1 MVEITLKVN
10 GEKHRI
16 TVMPYET
23 LCDVLRNRLGHTEVK
38 NGCNKG
44 ECGACTVLVD
54 GKLVCS
60 CLTLAVRANGK
71 EITTVKGLSADGE
84 LHPLQK
90 SFIEHGAIQCGYCTP
105 GMLLA
110 AKALLDRNPGPNEAE
125 VRAAISGNI
134 CRCTG
139 YQQIV
144 EAIMAASEEI
154 SKQK

>member
-110 AKALLDRNPGPNEAE
+110 AKALLDRNPRPNEAE